1 LCLKGRRRKAVREV
15 SRAVV
20 VGAPPTKGKT
30 EGRELPPEGVEMRKG
45 DGTIPG
51 E

>member
-1 LCLKGRRRKAVREV
+1 MTNMLKRVAPNALLLMG
-15 SRAVV
+15 SRLVAVV
-20 VGAPPTKGKT
+20 I
-30 EGRELPPEGVEMRKG
+30 ELPPEGVEMRKG